1 MLARLI
7 AVVIHEVR
15 EELRKLDEPP
25 TGEPQ
30 DAHRYDPASTTAGET
45 ERAGS
50 WDHDKAPPVTAFG
63 FGVPGARPNCKCSL
77 VPLRAP

>member
-15 EELRKLDEPP
+15 EELRKLDLPAAEPENP
-25 TGEPQ
+25 
-30 DAHRYDPASTTAGET
+30 HRYDPASTTAGDT

-50 WDHDKAPPVTAFG
+50 WDHDKTPPVTAFG
-63 FGVPGARPNCKCSL
+63 FGMTKA
-77 VPLRAP
+77 AADD